1 MAVVLP
7 PVIAA
12 FVEAKND
19 FNVEA
24 IVDCLTEDAVV
35 EDEGQEIQGLAA
47 IKTWLKSTHAQ
58 YNDTLEVTGYAA
70 EGGRHIVTAQVS
82 GNFEGSPVPLD
93 FCFVTKEG
101 KITSLRIRLH
111 GE

>member
-12 FVEAKND
+12 FIQAKND
-19 FNVEA
+19 FDVEA
-24 IVDCLTEDAVV
+24 IVDCLADDAVV
-35 EDEGQEIQGLAA
+35 EDEGQELRGQAA
-47 IKTWLKSTHAQ
+47 IKSWLKRTHEQ
-58 YNDTLEVTGYAA
+58 YNDTLEVISCAA
-70 EGGRHIVTAQVS
+70 EGDRHIVTAQVS

-93 FCFVTKEG
+93 FCFATKEE